1 MIKICKEKSQHQSY
15 AALYLIAK
23 TGMRFAECLGLT
35 VNDIDYTNKYLSI
48 NKTWDYHFN
57 QRYLPTKNKSSI
69 RNIPIDND
77 TLFFLHEFTKN
88 KNDRLFDKLSNNAV
102 NKTIRKITGREV
114 RVHSLRHTFASY
126 LISISQVLD
135 HENLNITLEVYAHQL
150 QEQKDRNDKL
160 NQRNLG
166 RIWGKIAL
174 NRYLHAMNMSPS
186 RNLLLL
192 YTIVHNSP
200 SVDLMVVYNSKKFN
214 VVSFLIYF
222 APFLHPFTSIL
233 S

>member
-1 MIKICKEKSQHQSY
+1 MI
-15 AALYLIAK
+15 LITLTNIYQLIKLGIIISTKDTCQQK
-23 TGMRFAECLGLT
+23 TKVVSEIYQLT
-35 VNDIDYTNKYLSI
+35 MIHY
-48 NKTWDYHFN
+48 
-57 QRYLPTKNKSSI
+57 
-69 RNIPIDND
+69 
-77 TLFFLHEFTKN
+77 FLHEFTKN

-174 NRYLHAMNMSPS
+174 NRYLHAMNMSPAE
-186 RNLLLL
+186 
-192 YTIVHNSP
+192 
-200 SVDLMVVYNSKKFN
+200 
-214 VVSFLIYF
+214 IYYYC
-222 APFLHPFTSIL
+222 TQ
-233 S
+233 

>member
-1 MIKICKEKSQHQSY
+1 MI
-15 AALYLIAK
+15 LITLTNIYQLIKLGIIISTKDTCQQK
-23 TGMRFAECLGLT
+23 TKVVSEIYQLT
-35 VNDIDYTNKYLSI
+35 MIHY
-48 NKTWDYHFN
+48 
-57 QRYLPTKNKSSI
+57 
-69 RNIPIDND
+69 
-77 TLFFLHEFTKN
+77 FFLHEFTKN

-174 NRYLHAMNMSPS
+174 NRYLHAMNMSPAG
-186 RNLLLL
+186 
-192 YTIVHNSP
+192 
-200 SVDLMVVYNSKKFN
+200 
-214 VVSFLIYF
+214 IYYYC
-222 APFLHPFTSIL
+222 TQ
-233 S
+233 

>member
-1 MIKICKEKSQHQSY
+1 MI
-15 AALYLIAK
+15 LITLTNIYQLIKLGIIISTKDTCQQK
-23 TGMRFAECLGLT
+23 TKVVSEIYQLT
-35 VNDIDYTNKYLSI
+35 MIHY
-48 NKTWDYHFN
+48 
-57 QRYLPTKNKSSI
+57 
-69 RNIPIDND
+69 
-77 TLFFLHEFTKN
+77 FFCMNLQKN

-174 NRYLHAMNMSPS
+174 NRYLHAMNMSPAGIEPAI
-186 RNLLLL
+186 
-192 YTIVHNSP
+192 TP
-200 SVDLMVVYNSKKFN
+200 
-214 VVSFLIYF
+214 
-222 APFLHPFTSIL
+222 
-233 S
+233 

>member
-1 MIKICKEKSQHQSY
+1 MI
-15 AALYLIAK
+15 LITLTNIYQLIKLGIIISTKDTCQQK
-23 TGMRFAECLGLT
+23 TKVVSEIYQLT
-35 VNDIDYTNKYLSI
+35 MIHY
-48 NKTWDYHFN
+48 
-57 QRYLPTKNKSSI
+57 
-69 RNIPIDND
+69 
-77 TLFFLHEFTKN
+77 FFLHEFTKN

-166 RIWGKIAL
+166 QNSSKPLFTCNEYVPCR
-174 NRYLHAMNMSPS
+174 NR
-186 RNLLLL
+186 
-192 YTIVHNSP
+192 
-200 SVDLMVVYNSKKFN
+200 
-214 VVSFLIYF
+214 
-222 APFLHPFTSIL
+222 TSNYSLGGSCYIH
-233 S
+233 

>member
-1 MIKICKEKSQHQSY
+1 
-15 AALYLIAK
+15 
-23 TGMRFAECLGLT
+23 
-35 VNDIDYTNKYLSI
+35 
-48 NKTWDYHFN
+48 
-57 QRYLPTKNKSSI
+57 
-69 RNIPIDND
+69 
-77 TLFFLHEFTKN
+77 KN

-174 NRYLHAMNMSPS
+174 NRYLHAMNMSPAG
-186 RNLLLL
+186 
-192 YTIVHNSP
+192 
-200 SVDLMVVYNSKKFN
+200 
-214 VVSFLIYF
+214 IYYYC
-222 APFLHPFTSIL
+222 TQ
-233 S
+233 

>member
-1 MIKICKEKSQHQSY
+1 MIHY
-15 AALYLIAK
+15 
-23 TGMRFAECLGLT
+23 
-35 VNDIDYTNKYLSI
+35 
-48 NKTWDYHFN
+48 
-57 QRYLPTKNKSSI
+57 
-69 RNIPIDND
+69 
-77 TLFFLHEFTKN
+77 FFLHEFTKN

-174 NRYLHAMNMSPS
+174 NRYLHAMNMSPAGIEPAI
-186 RNLLLL
+186 
-192 YTIVHNSP
+192 TP
-200 SVDLMVVYNSKKFN
+200 
-214 VVSFLIYF
+214 
-222 APFLHPFTSIL
+222 
-233 S
+233 